1 MEVRAAGGA
10 VQRRCG
16 VGRRLQR
23 ARVRLC
29 FTSWIVDLAFSA
41 RMGMGRRPKH
51 VGTLTLRSTTRGHPA
66 LSLVPFATATATPP
80 LFHTADA
87 AFGSATVWPLS
98 WFRVCLAERSRRR
111 ACVWACPSTLRAVT
125 DSECTQPGGFPGRG
139 GSGSVGVPRR
149 ASRPRSRFAR
159 AVCHCHHT
167 HIPWSQDLSTLALR
181 TSRPPSSTQRPPR
194 ASALSMEVNTDR
206 RHKRRRK
213 REDRGHA

>member
-1 MEVRAAGGA
+1 M
-10 VQRRCG
+10 
-16 VGRRLQR
+16 
-23 ARVRLC
+23 
-29 FTSWIVDLAFSA
+29 
-41 RMGMGRRPKH
+41 
-51 VGTLTLRSTTRGHPA
+51 
-66 LSLVPFATATATPP
+66 
-80 LFHTADA
+80 
-87 AFGSATVWPLS
+87 WPLS

-194 ASALSMEVNTDR
+194 ASAWQRIGRHHGRPLGNTSTLFQQHPMIGRSTSCYTASRRIFRSCDR
-206 RHKRRRK
+206 AYERTNPATAAPMQAEGWVCRDGLRGLITVSPMLVPRRVTRS
-213 REDRGHA
+213 GAA